1 MVLEVGW
8 KVVDWIR
15 LARGRGLC
23 VVVNSVLTSEC
34 LKVRAISWLA
44 EELVA
49 FQDDRYLM
57 ELVKFNW

>member
-34 LKVRAISWLA
+34 LKVRAIS
-44 EELVA
+44 
-49 FQDDRYLM
+49 
-57 ELVKFNW
+57 